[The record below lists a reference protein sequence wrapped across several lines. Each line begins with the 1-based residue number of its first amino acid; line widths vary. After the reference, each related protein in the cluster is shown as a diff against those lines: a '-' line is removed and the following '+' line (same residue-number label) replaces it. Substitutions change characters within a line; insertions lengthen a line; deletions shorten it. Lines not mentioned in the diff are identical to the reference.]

1 MNLIPLHAS
10 RTRSNH
16 SPPPEKTFMIT
27 HNTHQDAD
35 NKPVKSILRTTL
47 QRIKIRKRETLRRM
61 PRGGGGE
68 KKKVS
73 FSLTPEQ
80 EEREVEKKRSF
91 KERERAEMALLI
103 QYVLEIERRK
113 RAAAASGG
121 VVPEGDSD
129 GESASEEDVMKL
141 QAEIE
146 ALEKYQ
152 KEEIAVQ
159 ANEAELLRI
168 EEEIKRLEAEVASGV
183 GGGEVVQAIA
193 EGEGYTPTATPPIS
207 SEEDEEIRRIQ
218 EEIKRLEDEEAASAA
233 SAAAS
238 CGEQSGGE
246 GSESASA
253 GETAELEEDLFRQI
267 ELQIMAMSLV
277 RAAEEKEV
285 ASLVVEERKVEG
297 VALMGGAESKEAGA
311 DTPSK
316 EVQEGNEGEGEED
329 DEDIKQI
336 REEIK
341 SLEAEMESYKA
352 EAEEVEAGNVILPCA
367 PISN

>member
-1 MNLIPLHAS
+1 
-10 RTRSNH
+10 
-16 SPPPEKTFMIT
+16 MIT

-68 KKKVS
+68 EKKKVS

-103 QYVLEIERRK
+103 QYVLEIKRRK
-113 RAAAASGG
+113 RAAG
-121 VVPEGDSD
+121 VVAVEGDLSD
-129 GESASEEDVMKL
+129 GESASEQDVMKL
-141 QAEIE
+141 QVEIE

-159 ANEAELLRI
+159 ENEAELLRI
-168 EEEIKRLEAEVASGV
+168 EEEIKRLEAEVSAGV

-193 EGEGYTPTATPPIS
+193 EGEGYTPTATPPTS

-218 EEIKRLEDEEAASAA
+218 EEIKRLEAEEAASAA
-233 SAAAS
+233 SSEAAS
-238 CGEQSGGE
+238 SSEQSGGD
-246 GSESASA
+246 GGESARE
-253 GETAELEEDLFRQI
+253 GETAELEEDLFRKI
-267 ELQIMAMSLV
+267 ELQIMAMNLV
-277 RAAEEKEV
+277 RAAEEEKV
-285 ASLVVEERKVEG
+285 ASPVVEERKVEG
-297 VALMGGAESKEAGA
+297 VALTGEAESKVPSE
-311 DTPSK
+311 DTSSK

-352 EAEEVEAGNVILPCA
+352 EAEEVEAGNVILSFA
-367 PISN
+367 P

>member
-1 MNLIPLHAS
+1 
-10 RTRSNH
+10 
-16 SPPPEKTFMIT
+16 MIT

-218 EEIKRLEDEEAASAA
+218 EEIKRLEAEEAASAA
-233 SAAAS
+233 SSEAAS
-238 CGEQSGGE
+238 SSEQSGGD
-246 GSESASA
+246 GGESARE
-253 GETAELEEDLFRQI
+253 GETAELEEDLFRKI
-267 ELQIMAMSLV
+267 ELQIMAMNLV
-277 RAAEEKEV
+277 RAAEEEKV
-285 ASLVVEERKVEG
+285 ASPVVEERKVEG
-297 VALMGGAESKEAGA
+297 VALTGEAESKVPSE
-311 DTPSK
+311 DTSSK

-352 EAEEVEAGNVILPCA
+352 EAEEVEAGNVILSFA
-367 PISN
+367 P